1 MRKKNTEV
9 EVLSEKRG
17 LEADKNFFS
26 KYGPNIV
33 LGVFILYVVLLAI
46 GTIADI
52 FKIQSVLDWWL
63 WRTW

>member
-1 MRKKNTEV
+1 MGKKNKAV
-9 EVLSEKRG
+9 EVLSEKRDP
-17 LEADKNFFS
+17 EADKGFFS

-33 LGVFILYVVLLAI
+33 LGVLILYVVLLAI